1 MTPPNDPQPSELG
14 RAVNDVVEKTQLLVR
29 EEIELAKA
37 EVTEKVSKLIKGAI
51 VGAIAGIFALLA
63 LFLLLHATSWA
74 VWDLTN
80 DLSDDNF
87 WLGFLIVAVA
97 LLLLGAIA
105 GALAYRFIK
114 KGTPPKPQMAIE
126 EAQLIKETYSTP
138 APAHRDPEVHR

>member
-1 MTPPNDPQPSELG
+1 MTPPGDPQPSELG

-51 VGAIAGIFALLA
+51 VGIVAGVFALLA

-87 WLGFLIVAVA
+87 WLGFLIVAIA

-114 KGTPPKPQMAIE
+114 KGSPPTPEMAIE